1 VEKKMSVDPIINEWS
16 LLKDQFIAL
25 ARDED
30 VTDGSIEKVLDAQF
44 HRRLG
49 ELINRVAERNSRTA
63 KTPSRGRFVA
73 NRVGGR

>member
-1 VEKKMSVDPIINEWS
+1 MSGDPIINEWS

-63 KTPSRGRFVA
+63 TTPSRGRFVA